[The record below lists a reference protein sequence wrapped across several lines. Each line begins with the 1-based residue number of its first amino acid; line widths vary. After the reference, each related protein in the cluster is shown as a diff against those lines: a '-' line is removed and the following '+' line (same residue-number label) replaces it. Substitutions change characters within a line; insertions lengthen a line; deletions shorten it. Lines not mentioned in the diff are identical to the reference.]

1 MAPLLPALP
10 EAVLFDLD
18 GTLVDTA
25 PEFVAVIQDMR
36 RAKGLE
42 PLEESVIRNKV
53 TNGAD
58 TMVALIT
65 DEAVDSPAYAA
76 TREQFLSQYEQ
87 ALGTSA
93 RIYPGLR
100 EMIANLGQRGVKW
113 GVVTNKRRRF
123 AEPLMAAMALQPAN
137 YALVTPCDVQRPK
150 PHPEAIELAC
160 RQLGVAATSSVYIG
174 DHQRDIDAGRAA
186 GCVTV
191 AAAYGYLEPG
201 ESADRWQADA
211 VVASSNSLAALI
223 MDIAK

>member
-1 MAPLLPALP
+1 MP

-25 PEFVAVIQDMR
+25 PEFVAVIQSMR
-36 RAKGLE
+36 LAKGLK
-42 PLEESVIRNKV
+42 PLADSVIRNKV

-58 TMVALIT
+58 TMVTLIT
-65 DEAVDSPAYAA
+65 DEAVGSPAYAA
-76 TREQFLSQYEQ
+76 TRDQFLSQYEQ

-100 EMIANLGQRGVKW
+100 EMIANLGQQGVKW

-137 YALVTPCDVQRPK
+137 YALVTPCDVQHPK

-160 RQLGVAATSSVYIG
+160 RELGVAATGSVYIG
-174 DHQRDIDAGRAA
+174 DHKRDIEAGRAA
-186 GCVTV
+186 GCITV

-201 ESADRWQADA
+201 EIADRWQADA
-211 VVASSNSLAALI
+211 VATSSSSLAALI
-223 MDIAK
+223 MDIHK